1 MDTVITC
8 TTNKRTRD
16 DVLEDDV
23 WFDYDIEFEQSLDQ
37 NRLNNSLFATNY
49 SKMRTRKLKK
59 QKNKAIFLFW
69 HF

>member
-1 MDTVITC
+1 MIIYFFNRLFSIMDTVITC

-37 NRLNNSLFATNY
+37 NRLNNSLFTTNY
-49 SKMRTRKLKK
+49 SKMRTRK
-59 QKNKAIFLFW
+59 
-69 HF
+69 

>member
-37 NRLNNSLFATNY
+37 NRLNNSLFTTNY
-49 SKMRTRKLKK
+49 SKMRTRK
-59 QKNKAIFLFW
+59 
-69 HF
+69 